1 MNVTSTNDSTRSA
14 TGRIEIQASPERIW
28 KALTDAAELE
38 RWFPL
43 EARVEPG
50 EGGSIYMSWMNEYAG
65 ESEILAWEP
74 PRRLVVSWAW
84 DDKGEHAPQVTEYRI
99 ESRGGTTVVR
109 VVTSGFPDDPS
120 WDDFV
125 EGTTR
130 GWAFELR
137 SLKHYLEEHD
147 GEDRAVVYVRRRAAV
162 DRASAWER
170 ILGDEGLGARPLRGE
185 VFDHSPPVQYAAVV
199 PELDGGLLRISFEPC
214 MGDTARRDVT
224 LWLQA
229 WGAAREG
236 LPELE
241 ARWRPLLERLFPEG
255 QTL

>member
-1 MNVTSTNDSTRSA
+1 MNRTSTSDSTRSA

-28 KALTDAAELE
+28 QALTDAAELE

-50 EGGSIYMSWMNEYAG
+50 EGGSIYMSWKNEYAG

-74 PRRLVVSWAW
+74 PRRLIVSWGW
-84 DDKGEHAPQVTEYRI
+84 DDSGEHAPQVTEYRI
-99 ESRGGTTVVR
+99 ESRGETTVVR

-125 EGTTR
+125 EGTNR

-137 SLKHYLEEHD
+137 SLKQYLEEHD
-147 GEDRAVVYVRRRAAV
+147 GEDREVIYLRRRAAV
-162 DRASAWER
+162 DPTRAWER
-170 ILGDEGLGARPLRGE
+170 ILGDEGIGARPLE
-185 VFDHSPPVQYAAVV
+185 SDAFDHSPPVQYAAVV
-199 PELDGGLLRISFEPC
+199 PELDGGLLRVSFEPC
-214 MGDTARRDVT
+214 MGDTAQRDVT

-229 WGAAREG
+229 WGAARER
-236 LPELE
+236 LPEVE
-241 ARWRPLLERLFPEG
+241 ATWRPMLERLFPEG
-255 QTL
+255 ETL